1 MKIPLKWLRDYVDV
15 QLDIPQLAER
25 LTLAG
30 LEVAGVR
37 FLGMPVPAGFAVR
50 PEELG
55 PEWLKDKVVV
65 AEVIKVEKHP
75 NADKLRLVTVHYG
88 GSEPKVVVTGAPN
101 INVGDSG
108 QKVILGQA
116 GTRYLDTHVDPPQ
129 IKELKPSVLR
139 GVPSDAMVMS
149 ERELGISDEHTGI
162 ILLEA
167 DAPVGM
173 PAVEF
178 MGDAVIEVDV
188 LPNMARCLSMIGVAR
203 EVAAITGQKLRYPD
217 VDCPRS
223 PEKIDGQVTVEIENP
238 ALSARYQ
245 ALLIRNVAL
254 GPSPG
259 WMQRR
264 LTYAGMR
271 PISNIVDVTN
281 FVMLEWGQPLHAF
294 DYDVLRKRAAG
305 GKPRIIV
312 RPARPGEKLITLDNV
327 ERDLNPDM
335 LVIADS
341 AGPIALA
348 GVMGGLETEVT
359 AQTKNVLLESANF
372 DYVSIR
378 RTMRTLNL
386 PSEASLRFSKGIHPE
401 TVAPAAERAAQL
413 MAKYAAGSVCAG
425 VVDCYPERPAPRV
438 IELTMNDVRRSLGM
452 DFPIDDAVR
461 ILTAL
466 EFDVRREGDRLRATA
481 PTHRLD
487 IQEGPADLIEDLAR
501 IHGYDRLPAT
511 LLADELPEQHGNRPL
526 ALEERT
532 RDLLVGAGLQE
543 AITYALTTP
552 EKEAPLTGGSRN
564 YVTLLNPIS
573 NDRTSMRHTVL
584 AGILEVAAA
593 NLKHESSAALFEVG
607 FVYLPRTGEKLPE
620 EPRRVAI
627 VLVGQRGADHWS
639 NPLGEAQAEFDF
651 FDLKGIVESL
661 TADLHLPDVQ
671 FRRSTVAWLHPGK
684 AAEWI
689 VQGSSAGH
697 FGQLHPRVAPAY
709 DLAGKNVFVAEIDL
723 DAIMQF
729 VPERY
734 RCAPVPRF
742 PAAKRDI
749 ALVVDEQLTAE
760 QVAAELK
767 SGGGDLLSAVT
778 LFDVYRG
785 SSIPPGTKSLAYAL
799 TYQAADRTLT
809 DEEVDQAHKKIE
821 NRAVHVLKAKVRGK

>member
-1 MKIPLKWLRDYVDV
+1 MKIPLQWLRDYVDI

-30 LEVAGVR
+30 LEVIGVR

-50 PEELG
+50 SEDLG
-55 PEWLKDKVVV
+55 PEWLPDKVVV
-65 AEVIKVEKHP
+65 AEVVKVEKHP

-101 INVGDSG
+101 IHVGDSG
-108 QKVILGQA
+108 QKVILGLA
-116 GTRYLDTHVDPPQ
+116 GTRYLDTHVNPPQ
-129 IKELKPSVLR
+129 IRELRPSVLR

-178 MGDAVIEVDV
+178 MGDTVIEVDV

-203 EVAAITGQKLRYPD
+203 EVAAISGKTLRYPD
-217 VDCPRS
+217 VGSPRS
-223 PEKIDGQVTVEIENP
+223 PEKIDGQVAVEIENP

-245 ALLIRNVAL
+245 ALLIRNVVL

-294 DYDVLRKRAAG
+294 DYDVLLKRAAG
-305 GKPRIIV
+305 AKPRIIV
-312 RPARPGEKLITLDNV
+312 RPARPGEKLKTLDHV

-378 RTMRTLNL
+378 RTMRALNL

-413 MAKYAAGSVCAG
+413 MATCAAGSVCAG
-425 VVDCYPERPAPRV
+425 AIDCYPQRPAPRV

-466 EFDVRREGDRLRATA
+466 EFDVRREGDRLKATA
-481 PTHRLD
+481 PTHRID

-511 LLADELPEQHGNRPL
+511 LLADELPEPHGNRQL
-526 ALEERT
+526 ALEEQT

-584 AGILEVAAA
+584 AGLLDVAAA

-620 EPRRVAI
+620 EPRRLAI
-627 VLVGQRGADHWS
+627 VLVGQRNADHWS
-639 NPLGEAQAEFDF
+639 NPLGEAKAEFDF

-684 AAEWI
+684 AAEWV

-709 DLAGKNVFVAEIDL
+709 DLAGKHVFVAEIDL
-723 DAIMQF
+723 DALMQF

-809 DEEVDQAHKKIE
+809 DKEVDQAHKKIE